1 MQRLLVRPVILVLVA
16 FAMLLLTSCPSGKG
30 GGY

>member
-1 MQRLLVRPVILVLVA
+1 MRRLLARPVMLVLLLSV
-16 FAMLLLTSCPSGKG
+16 MVLLTSCPSGKG